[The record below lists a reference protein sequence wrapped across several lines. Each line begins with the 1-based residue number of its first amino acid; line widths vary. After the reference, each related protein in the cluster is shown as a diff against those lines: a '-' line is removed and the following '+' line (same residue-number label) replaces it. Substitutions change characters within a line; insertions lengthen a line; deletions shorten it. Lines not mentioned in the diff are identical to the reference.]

1 MSILF
6 KRIVPWFRQMT
17 DREPMEVDVPAEFR
31 RSRLGSRGILFAR
44 LDQPSVPRGRRM
56 SKKALEAFPMITAA
70 FYGPDDLHASKLVLA
85 HIPSSVSEPGD
96 LERWVAPDVLG
107 EAKVLEEGRA
117 FLAKHPSLALLATAG
132 SVGCPH
138 EEGEDFA
145 VGADCP
151 LCPFWKGKQRG

>member
-44 LDQPSVPRGRRM
+44 LDQPSVPRGRRV

-107 EAKVLEEGRA
+107 EAKVLEDGVE
-117 FLAKHPSLALLATAG
+117 
-132 SVGCPH
+132 
-138 EEGEDFA
+138 
-145 VGADCP
+145 
-151 LCPFWKGKQRG
+151 PFWRSILPLHFSQRQAVSDVPTRKERISR